1 MISQN
6 ATSSGEI
13 DHVEAA
19 GDIIDIAA
27 IGVTDPV
34 IWMVKDAELLC
45 HERAAEQQRSQNND
59 QR

>member
-13 DHVEAA
+13 DHVETTS
-19 GDIIDIAA
+19 DIIDIAT

-45 HERAAEQQRSQNND
+45 HEWAAEQQRSQNND